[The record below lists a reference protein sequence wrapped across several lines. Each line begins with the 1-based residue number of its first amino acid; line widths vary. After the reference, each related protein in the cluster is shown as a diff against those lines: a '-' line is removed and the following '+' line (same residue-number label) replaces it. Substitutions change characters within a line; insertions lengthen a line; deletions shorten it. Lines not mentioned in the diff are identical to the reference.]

1 MNWKYFYLLI
11 TIINSFQSGW
21 SIHSNEQY
29 NDLKTHAKFT
39 HLVIGTYLHS
49 IPQPL
54 RKESR
59 CILEAFNCKNKQYY
73 WSHVFLPKQNLMI
86 IFQAQS
92 HALVMH
98 KQRANTMQFLSLYL
112 VTETILYLLPLATRL
127 LPLKGKWTGLWT
139 GNRQLEG
146 EQSSVFL
153 AFPKF
158 KKFQALHLQG
168 MAHSRPTL
176 S

>member
-1 MNWKYFYLLI
+1 
-11 TIINSFQSGW
+11 
-21 SIHSNEQY
+21 
-29 NDLKTHAKFT
+29 
-39 HLVIGTYLHS
+39 
-49 IPQPL
+49 
-54 RKESR
+54 
-59 CILEAFNCKNKQYY
+59 
-73 WSHVFLPKQNLMI
+73 MI

-139 GNRQLEG
+139 ANRQLEG

-158 KKFQALHLQG
+158 KEIPGLTPARHGTFKTYSEL
-168 MAHSRPTL
+168 R
-176 S
+176 